1 MYKKTAEGR
10 KPRPSKE
17 RPMRKAAFPRSAAA
31 VLLAVLTVF
40 LSLTPEARAAT
51 SSEIKEEITDLKVE
65 NAVIQAQIDAI
76 KTQYN
81 ANASEIQALVDKKN
95 AVDQEISLLHQQIL
109 NVNEQLRIY
118 GQMIADTQDRLDE
131 SNARLTQL
139 NKQYK
144 DRIRA
149 MEEEG
154 EITYWQVIFES
165 NSFTD
170 FLDRMNMVDEIA
182 AADTQRLLDLQIASA
197 NVEEN
202 QRILTEEMADLQET
216 RQMLADS
223 EAMLEEKRTE
233 SDDILRQL
241 ISKQAEFQIVLDESE
256 ALQNELMNELAQKQK
271 ELQAA
276 QYKEELVKM
285 ALRGQNPPSNAT
297 WIEPVSGYTITSAFG
312 YRKAP
317 TAGASTNHQGIDM
330 ACPTG
335 TPIYATRS
343 GTVTKA
349 SYQAGGAGY
358 YVSINHGDG
367 FGSIY
372 MHMTR
377 YVVSTGQ
384 SVSQGQL
391 IGYVGSTGISTGPHL
406 HFGIS
411 YGGTYVNPMA
421 YL

>member
-1 MYKKTAEGR
+1 
-10 KPRPSKE
+10 
-17 RPMRKAAFPRSAAA
+17 MRKSHFPRSAVAALLAA
-31 VLLAVLTVF
+31 VTVF
-40 LSLTPEARAAT
+40 CSLSPGVRAAT
-51 SSEIKEEITDLKVE
+51 SSEIKDEITDLKVE

-76 KTQYN
+76 RSQYN
-81 ANASEIQALVDKKN
+81 ATASEIQALVDKKN
-95 AVDQEISLLHQQIL
+95 AVDQEIALLHEQII

-118 GQMIADTQDRLDE
+118 GQMIADTQERLDE
-131 SNARLTQL
+131 SNAQLTSL

-144 DRIRA
+144 DRIQA

-154 EITYWQVIFES
+154 EVTYWQVIFQS
-165 NSFTD
+165 KSFTD
-170 FLDRMNMVDEIA
+170 FLDRMNIVDEIA
-182 AADTQRLLDLQIASA
+182 AADTRRLVDLQVAAA

-202 QRILTEEMADLQET
+202 QRILNEEMADLQET
-216 RQMLADS
+216 RQMLSDS

-233 SDDILRQL
+233 SDDILREL
-241 ISKQAEFQIVLDESE
+241 IAKQEEFQVVLDQSE
-256 ALQNELMNELAQKQK
+256 ALQNELMNEIAQKQK

-285 ALRGQNPPSNAT
+285 ALRGENPPSNAT
-297 WIEPVSGYTITSAFG
+297 WLEPVSGYTITSAFG

-317 TAGASTNHQGIDM
+317 TKGASTYHQGIDM

-343 GTVTKA
+343 GTVTTA

-367 FGSIY
+367 FASIY

-377 YVVSTGQ
+377 YVVSQGQ

-391 IGYVGSTGISTGPHL
+391 IGYVGSTGVSTGPHL

>member
-1 MYKKTAEGR
+1 
-10 KPRPSKE
+10 
-17 RPMRKAAFPRSAAA
+17 MRKRNLSRSVVA
-31 VLLAVLTVF
+31 VLLSAVTVF
-40 LSLTPEARAAT
+40 CTLSPAAHAAT
-51 SSEIKEEITDLKVE
+51 TSEIKEEITDLKVE
-65 NAVIQAQIDAI
+65 NAVIQAQIDAVRS
-76 KTQYN
+76 QYN

-95 AVDQEISLLHQQIL
+95 AVDQEISLLHEQII
-109 NVNEQLRIY
+109 NVNEQLRVY

-131 SNARLTQL
+131 SNAQL
-139 NKQYK
+139 NHLNRQYK

-165 NSFTD
+165 SSFTD

-197 NVEEN
+197 TVEEN
-202 QRILTEEMADLQET
+202 QRILSEEMSDLQET
-216 RQMLADS
+216 RQMLAES
-223 EAMLEEKRTE
+223 EEMLSVKRTE
-233 SDDILRQL
+233 SDDILREL
-241 ISKQAEFQIVLDESE
+241 ISKQTEFRVMLDESE
-256 ALQNELMNELAQKQK
+256 ALQDQLMNELAQKQK

-285 ALRGQNPPSNAT
+285 ALRGENPPSNAT
-297 WIEPVSGYTITSAFG
+297 WQEPVSGYTITSPFG

-317 TAGASTNHQGIDM
+317 TAGASTYHQGIDM
-330 ACPTG
+330 ACDSG

-343 GTVTKA
+343 GTITKA

-377 YVVSTGQ
+377 YVVSAGQ

>member
-1 MYKKTAEGR
+1 
-10 KPRPSKE
+10 
-17 RPMRKAAFPRSAAA
+17 MRKSRFSRSVVAAILSAA
-31 VLLAVLTVF
+31 TVF
-40 LSLTPEARAAT
+40 CALSPAARAAT

-65 NAVIQAQIDAI
+65 NAQIQAQIDAI
-76 KTQYN
+76 RTQYN
-81 ANASEIQALVDKKN
+81 ATASEIQALIDKKN
-95 AVDQEISLLHQQIL
+95 AVDQEIALLHEQIV

-131 SNARLTQL
+131 ANAQLTLL

-144 DRIRA
+144 DRIQA

-154 EITYWQVIFES
+154 EVTYWQVIFQS
-165 NSFTD
+165 RSFTD
-170 FLDRMNMVDEIA
+170 FLDRMNIVDEIA
-182 AADTQRLLDLQIASA
+182 AADTQRLVDLQIAYA

-202 QRILTEEMADLQET
+202 QRILTEEMADVQET
-216 RQMLADS
+216 RQMLSDS
-223 EAMLEEKRTE
+223 EQMLEVKRTE
-233 SDDILRQL
+233 SDDILREL
-241 ISKQAEFQIVLDESE
+241 IAKQEEFQAALDESE
-256 ALQNELMNELAQKQK
+256 ALQSQLMNELAQKQK

-285 ALRGQNPPSNAT
+285 ALRGENPPSNAK
-297 WIEPVSGYTITSAFG
+297 WLEPVSGYTITSAFG

-317 TAGASTNHQGIDM
+317 TKGASTYHQGIDM

-343 GTVTKA
+343 GTVTAA

-358 YVSINHGDG
+358 YVSISHGDG

-377 YVVSTGQ
+377 YVVSKGQ
-384 SVSQGQL
+384 TVSQGQL
-391 IGYVGSTGISTGPHL
+391 IGYVGSTGVSTGPHL

>member
-1 MYKKTAEGR
+1 
-10 KPRPSKE
+10 
-17 RPMRKAAFPRSAAA
+17 MRKAAFPRSAAA

-40 LSLTPEARAAT
+40 LSLSPGARAAT

-76 KTQYN
+76 RSQYN

-95 AVDQEISLLHQQIL
+95 AVDQEISLLHEQII
-109 NVNEQLRIY
+109 NINEQLRIY
-118 GQMIADTQDRLDE
+118 GQMIADAQDRLDE
-131 SNARLTQL
+131 ANAQLTQL
-139 NKQYK
+139 NKKYK
-144 DRIRA
+144 DRIQA

-165 NSFTD
+165 KSFTD

-182 AADTQRLLDLQIASA
+182 AADTRRLLDLQIASA

-202 QRILTEEMADLQET
+202 QRILNEEMADLQET
-216 RQMLADS
+216 RQMLSDS
-223 EAMLEEKRTE
+223 EEMLEVKRTE
-233 SDDILRQL
+233 SDDLLREL
-241 ISKQAEFQIVLDESE
+241 IAKQEEFQVVLDKSE
-256 ALQNELMNELAQKQK
+256 ALQTELMNELAQKQK

-285 ALRGQNPPSNAT
+285 ALRGENPPSNAT
-297 WIEPVSGYTITSAFG
+297 WLEPVSGYTITSAFG

-317 TAGASTNHQGIDM
+317 TAGASTYHQGIDM

-367 FGSIY
+367 FASIY

-377 YVVSTGQ
+377 YVVTNGQ

-391 IGYVGSTGISTGPHL
+391 IGYVGSTGVSTGPHL

>member
-1 MYKKTAEGR
+1 MKK
-10 KPRPSKE
+10 SL
-17 RPMRKAAFPRSAAA
+17 FSRSVVA
-31 VLLAVLTVF
+31 VF
-40 LSLTPEARAAT
+40 LSAVTVFCSFFSAAQAAT
-51 SSEIKEEITDLKVE
+51 TSEIKEEITDLKVE

-76 KTQYN
+76 RTQYN

-95 AVDQEISLLHQQIL
+95 AVDQEIALLHQQIV
-109 NVNEQLRIY
+109 NINEQLRMY
-118 GQMIADTQDRLDE
+118 GQMIADSQDRLDE
-131 SNARLTQL
+131 SNARLTHL

-144 DRIRA
+144 DRIQA

-165 NSFTD
+165 KSFTD

-182 AADTQRLLDLQIASA
+182 AADTRRLLDLQIANA
-197 NVEEN
+197 NVEES
-202 QRILTEEMADLQET
+202 QRILNDEMADLQET
-216 RQMLADS
+216 RQMLSDS
-223 EAMLEEKRTE
+223 EQMLEVKRTE
-233 SDDILRQL
+233 SDDILREL
-241 ISKQAEFQIVLDESE
+241 IAKQSEFQALLDQSE
-256 ALQNELMNELAQKQK
+256 ALQTELMNEIAQKQK

-285 ALRGQNPPSNAT
+285 ALRGENPPSNAQ
-297 WIEPVSGYTITSAFG
+297 WLEPVSGYTITSAFG

-317 TAGASTNHQGIDM
+317 TKGASTYHQGIDM
-330 ACPTG
+330 ACPSG

-343 GTVTKA
+343 GTITTA

-367 FGSIY
+367 FASIY

-377 YVVSTGQ
+377 YVVAKGQ
-384 SVSQGQL
+384 AVSQGQL
-391 IGYVGSTGISTGPHL
+391 IGYVGSTGVSTGPHL

>member
-1 MYKKTAEGR
+1 
-10 KPRPSKE
+10 
-17 RPMRKAAFPRSAAA
+17 MRKRTLSRSVVAALLSA
-31 VLLAVLTVF
+31 VTVF
-40 LSLTPEARAAT
+40 CTLSPAAHAAT
-51 SSEIKEEITDLKVE
+51 TSEIKEEITDLKVE
-65 NAVIQAQIDAI
+65 NAVIQAQIDAVRS
-76 KTQYN
+76 QYN
-81 ANASEIQALVDKKN
+81 ANANEIQALVDKKN
-95 AVDQEISLLHQQIL
+95 AVDQEISLLHEQII

-131 SNARLTQL
+131 SSAQL
-139 NKQYK
+139 NHLNRQYK

-165 NSFTD
+165 SSFTD

-182 AADTQRLLDLQIASA
+182 AADTQRLLDLQIAAA

-202 QRILTEEMADLQET
+202 QRILNEEMLDLQET
-216 RQMLADS
+216 RQMLS
-223 EAMLEEKRTE
+223 ESEEMLSVKRTE
-233 SDDILRQL
+233 SDDILREL
-241 ISKQAEFQIVLDESE
+241 ISKQAEFQVMLDESE
-256 ALQNELMNELAQKQK
+256 ALQDQLMNELAQKQK

-285 ALRGQNPPSNAT
+285 ALRGENPPSNAT
-297 WIEPVSGYTITSAFG
+297 WLEPVSGYTITSPFG

-317 TAGASTNHQGIDM
+317 TAGASTYHQGIDM
-330 ACPTG
+330 ACDSG

-343 GTVTKA
+343 GTITKA

-377 YVVSTGQ
+377 YVVSAGQ

>member
-1 MYKKTAEGR
+1 
-10 KPRPSKE
+10 
-17 RPMRKAAFPRSAAA
+17 MRKRNLSRSVVAALLSA
-31 VLLAVLTVF
+31 VTVF
-40 LSLTPEARAAT
+40 CALSPAAHAAT
-51 SSEIKEEITDLKVE
+51 TSEIKEEITDLKVE
-65 NAVIQAQIDAI
+65 NAVIQAQIDAVRS
-76 KTQYN
+76 QYN
-81 ANASEIQALVDKKN
+81 TNASEIQALVDKKN
-95 AVDQEISLLHQQIL
+95 AVDQEISLLHEQII

-131 SNARLTQL
+131 SNAQL
-139 NKQYK
+139 NRLNQQYK

-165 NSFTD
+165 SSFTD

-197 NVEEN
+197 TVEEN
-202 QRILTEEMADLQET
+202 QRILSEEMLDLQET
-216 RQMLADS
+216 RQMLAES
-223 EAMLEEKRTE
+223 EEMLSVKRTE
-233 SDDILRQL
+233 SDDILWEL
-241 ISKQAEFQIVLDESE
+241 ISRQAEFQVMLDESE
-256 ALQNELMNELAQKQK
+256 ALQDQLMNELAQKQK

-285 ALRGQNPPSNAT
+285 ALRGENPPSNAT
-297 WIEPVSGYTITSAFG
+297 WLEPVSGYTITSPFG

-317 TAGASTNHQGIDM
+317 TAGASTYHQGIDM
-330 ACPTG
+330 ACDAG

-377 YVVSTGQ
+377 YVVSAGQ

>member
-1 MYKKTAEGR
+1 
-10 KPRPSKE
+10 
-17 RPMRKAAFPRSAAA
+17 MRKSRFSRSVVA
-31 VLLAVLTVF
+31 VILSAVTVLGA
-40 LSLTPEARAAT
+40 LSPGAKAAT
-51 SSEIKEEITDLKVE
+51 SSEIKDEITDLKVE
-65 NAVIQAQIDAI
+65 NAVIQAQIDAVRS
-76 KTQYN
+76 QYN

-95 AVDQEISLLHQQIL
+95 AVDQEIALLHEQII

-118 GQMIADTQDRLDE
+118 GQMIADTQERLDE
-131 SNARLTQL
+131 SNAKLNQL
-139 NKQYK
+139 NRQYK

-154 EITYWQVIFES
+154 EITYWQVIFQS
-165 NSFTD
+165 SSFTD

-182 AADTQRLLDLQIASA
+182 AADTRRLLDLQIAAA

-202 QRILTEEMADLQET
+202 QRILNEEMADLQET

-223 EAMLEEKRTE
+223 EEMLSVKRTE
-233 SDDILRQL
+233 SDDILREL
-241 ISKQAEFQIVLDESE
+241 IAKQAEFQVLLDQSE

-285 ALRGQNPPSNAT
+285 ALRGENPPSNAT
-297 WIEPVSGYTITSAFG
+297 WLEPVSGYTITSPFG

-317 TAGASTNHQGIDM
+317 TAGASTYHQGIDM

-377 YVVSTGQ
+377 YVVSEGQ
-384 SVSQGQL
+384 TVSQGQL
-391 IGYVGSTGISTGPHL
+391 IGYVGSTGVSTGPHL

>member
-10 KPRPSKE
+10 KIRPSKE

-182 AADTQRLLDLQIASA
+182 AADTQRLLDLQIAAA